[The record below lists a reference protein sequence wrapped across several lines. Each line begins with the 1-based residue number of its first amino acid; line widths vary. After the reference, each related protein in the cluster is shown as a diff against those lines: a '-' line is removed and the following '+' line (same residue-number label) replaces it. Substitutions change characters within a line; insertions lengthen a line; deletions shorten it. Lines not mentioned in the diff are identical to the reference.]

1 LGINGAR
8 PHLFGPIYSLRQKQH
23 VFEPYGLSL
32 SSMVAKAISLNIY
45 LDYNNRLS
53 QIWKCCEGYIKK
65 EENRAALLLDTK
77 MKSEY
82 YFFFK

>member
-1 LGINGAR
+1 
-8 PHLFGPIYSLRQKQH
+8 
-23 VFEPYGLSL
+23 
-32 SSMVAKAISLNIY
+32 MVAKAISLNIY

-53 QIWKCCEGYIKK
+53 QIWKCYEGYIKK

>member
-1 LGINGAR
+1 MG
-8 PHLFGPIYSLRQKQH
+8 HKLR

-32 SSMVAKAISLNIY
+32 SSMVAAAISLNIY
-45 LDYNNRLS
+45 PDYGNRLS
-53 QIWKCCEGYIKK
+53 RIWKCFEGYIKK
-65 EENRAALLLDTK
+65 EENRAALLLNAK